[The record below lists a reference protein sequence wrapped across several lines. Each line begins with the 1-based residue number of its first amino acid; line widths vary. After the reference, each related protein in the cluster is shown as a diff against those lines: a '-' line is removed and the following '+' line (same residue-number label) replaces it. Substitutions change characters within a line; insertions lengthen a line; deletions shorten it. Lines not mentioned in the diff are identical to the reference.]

1 MNAPQY
7 RRIYPARMSREDLI
21 ASLMRHDYSENNA
34 NVAASRV
41 SRYVDNDG
49 EGNLRLRNTGL
60 RKADDL
66 IHEAST

>member
-1 MNAPQY
+1 
-7 RRIYPARMSREDLI
+7 MSREDLI
-21 ASLMRHDYSENNA
+21 ASLIRHDYSENNS

-60 RKADDL
+60 RRADGL
-66 IHEAST
+66 IHEGSM